1 MSANRL
7 LFVTS
12 LESIIFFSR
21 LIKVLNISIQFFGHA
36 CLLEALFCV
45 SGPSIFDSVKGQG
58 RRCVSLKELYSA
70 VLQRIHILAWN
81 VMQKDAY
88 LDSYVKPCV
97 TLQIWNSRPNGSRN
111 KSLRPPANARV
122 CSSRGVKEPDQ
133 KSIRKYRK

>member
-45 SGPSIFDSVKGQG
+45 SGPSIFDSVKGQSG
-58 RRCVSLKELYSA
+58 RCVSLKELYSA
-70 VLQRIHILAWN
+70 VLQCIHILAWN
-81 VMQKDAY
+81 ERR
-88 LDSYVKPCV
+88 LPGFIRE
-97 TLQIWNSRPNGSRN
+97 TLCHVAN
-111 KSLRPPANARV
+111 LELPAKRI
-122 CSSRGVKEPDQ
+122 EE
-133 KSIRKYRK
+133 